1 MSAGAPAFCARVHSE
16 TDCAAA
22 HAFSATPVRRSDL
35 EVIPAFFPP
44 APGTALPDDVES
56 PEGAEKAKQGGATNA
71 TAQEQKEQAPA
82 ADEEQK
88 EAVDAAPASNTAELE
103 HAAGT
108 VSAEKP
114 EVEVGTGDAA
124 KASEQA

>member
-1 MSAGAPAFCARVHSE
+1 MPFGVTSI
-16 TDCAAA
+16 
-22 HAFSATPVRRSDL
+22 RRSDL

-44 APGTALPDDVES
+44 APGPALPDDIES
-56 PEGAEKAKQGGATNA
+56 PEGAEKAKEGEAATA
-71 TAQEQKEQAPA
+71 TAQERKEQAPA
-82 ADEEQK
+82 ANEEQK
-88 EAVDAAPASNTAELE
+88 DAPADAAPASNTAEQE

-108 VSAEKP
+108 VSVEKP